1 MKLLIA
7 SDLHGSQYYCDKL
20 IEAFKREEADKLLF
34 LGDILYH
41 GPRNDLPKDYNPKKV
56 IESLNSIK
64 EKILCVRGNCDTEVD
79 GMVLNFPIMAD
90 YAVISVDDTVIY
102 ASHGHKFNPDNL
114 PPMNKGEIFVSG
126 HTHIP
131 IDIDVDGIRCLNPGS
146 LSIPKEGS
154 KHGYLIFENGKFE
167 LKEL

>member
-7 SDLHGSQYYCDKL
+7 SDLHGSEYFCKKL
-20 IEAFKREEADKLLF
+20 IDAFNRENADKLLF

-56 IESLNSIK
+56 VEILNSIK
-64 EKILCVRGNCDTEVD
+64 DKILCVRGNCDTEVD
-79 GMVLNFPIMAD
+79 GMVLEFPIMAD
-90 YAVISVDDTVIY
+90 YAVVIADDTVIY
-102 ASHGHKFNPDNL
+102 ASHGHKFNPKNL
-114 PPMNKGEIFVSG
+114 PPMNKGEVFISG

-131 IDIDVDGIRCLNPGS
+131 IDVDVDGIRCLNPGS

-154 KHGYLIFENGKFE
+154 NHGYMIFENGKFKF
-167 LKEL
+167 KEL